1 VTTDLAPHGDP
12 FLLDL
17 AACHRVVD
25 ARDRRFDGVIFVA
38 IQTTRIYCRPHCP
51 SRLASHSNRRFYATQ
66 VEAERDGFRP
76 CRRCRPELAP
86 GRSSIEVVSRLARAA
101 ARRIAAGELNGRSVR
116 SLADAL
122 GVCERQLR
130 RALSREFGVSPVEL
144 AQTHRLMLAK
154 QLLVDTR
161 LPLTQV
167 AYASGFQSLR
177 RFNALMQERY
187 RVAPKLLRKRSGS
200 AEAGTGG
207 KDVDIVLALNY
218 RPPYDWRAMITYLAA
233 RATPGVEAVTL
244 DQGGTYR
251 RTIQLRGHTG
261 SIAVQHVEARHSLRI
276 VVTPSLSRVLAPL
289 LARVR
294 RVFDLDAEPRA
305 VVAHLGSDP
314 ALAPYVSRRPGLRV
328 PGAMDGFELALRA
341 VLAPHASARA
351 ASDLTGRLVEHLSAP
366 LPGATRSELR
376 FLPLTAESIAEAGV
390 DRVRALGMPKAFAG
404 SVIALARAVRDGHFD
419 ELTAA
424 APTSDPREF
433 CRRFTELPGIG
444 AWTAEYVAMRALSWP
459 DAFPENDVVLQKA
472 TGVDSSSRLRATS
485 ERWRP
490 WRAYAAQHLWTGLA
504 G

>member
-1 VTTDLAPHGDP
+1 
-12 FLLDL
+12 
-17 AACHRVVD
+17 
-25 ARDRRFDGVIFVA
+25 
-38 IQTTRIYCRPHCP
+38 
-51 SRLASHSNRRFYATQ
+51 

-86 GRSSIEVVSRLARAA
+86 GRSSIDAVSRLARAA

-116 SLADAL
+116 NLADDL

-154 QLLVDTR
+154 QLLMDTR
-161 LPLTQV
+161 LPVTQV

-187 RVAPKLLRKRSGS
+187 RVAPNLLRKR
-200 AEAGTGG
+200 TGG
-207 KDVDIVLALNY
+207 PEIETGGNDLDIVLTLDY
-218 RPPYDWRAMITYLAA
+218 RPPYDCRAMIAYLAA

-244 DQGGTYR
+244 QHGGTYC
-251 RTIQLRGHTG
+251 RTIQMRGHAG
-261 SIAVQHVEARHSLRI
+261 SIAVHHMDARHALR
-276 VVTPSLSRVLAPL
+276 VAVTPSLARVLAPL

-305 VVAHLGSDP
+305 VSAHLGSDP

-341 VLAPHASARA
+341 VLARRASVRD
-351 ASDLTGRLVEHLSAP
+351 ASDIIGRLVEHLAAP
-366 LPGATRSELR
+366 LPGAVRGELR
-376 FLPLTAESIAEAGV
+376 FLPLTAESLAEAGV
-390 DRVRALGMPKAFAG
+390 ARVRGLGLPQALAE
-404 SVIALARAVRDGHFD
+404 SVIALACAVRDGQFN
-419 ELTAA
+419 ELTAEV
-424 APTSDPREF
+424 PTSDPREF
-433 CRRFTELPGIG
+433 RRRFTELPGIG

-459 DAFPENDVVLQKA
+459 DAFPESDAVLQKA
-472 TGVDSSSRLRATS
+472 AGVDSSSRLRATS

-490 WRAYAAQHLWTGLA
+490 WRAYAAQHLWTGMA